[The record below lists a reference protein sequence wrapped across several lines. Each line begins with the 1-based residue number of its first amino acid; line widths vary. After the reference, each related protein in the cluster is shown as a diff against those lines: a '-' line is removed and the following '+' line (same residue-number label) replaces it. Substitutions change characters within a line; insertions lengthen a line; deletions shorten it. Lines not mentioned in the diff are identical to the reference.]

1 MEAFS
6 AYYLPV
12 LRYIAPLLAAAIFIC
27 ARYGLLKR
35 PKKED
40 VLAVLDIQ
48 NGSVRLPITRH
59 ENTIGRSK
67 SCDIVISLPVIS
79 RQHAVLS
86 RTNDGFWQIADTKSK
101 GGVLVNNKPAG
112 ADTKISLGD
121 KITLS
126 ELEMKLL
133 PPNVG
138 DMEPAKRFKD
148 KKSNAKKHHPETLS
162 ADSQPPRTEVFTAAL
177 VVLGIFQI
185 LTCLQMFT
193 VINPDYYQNLFISFG
208 VIIILPWVYR
218 IFTLIRNIHN
228 ISAEI
233 TAFFLST
240 IGICTTASAAPGD
253 LLKQTAAMVAG
264 VVLFV
269 VIMTVLKNLKFVMK
283 LRMLAAIGSL
293 GLLGLTMVLGTA
305 FNGQRN
311 WIDFG
316 FITIQPSEFVK
327 ILFVFSGSATLEW
340 LLTTKNLALLTI
352 YSSACIGLLFL
363 MGDFGTALIF
373 FVAFLV
379 LIFMTSGDIRMIILS
394 CLAAVMGA
402 VMIIS
407 YKPYILGRFSTWMNV
422 WSDAYGAGY
431 QQTRTL
437 MAIASGGMLGLGGG
451 NGFLRFV
458 TASDT
463 DMVFGIVCEE
473 WGLLIGLIVI
483 GCFVVFM
490 RSAIRSHRSAYSS
503 FYVIAACTAGS
514 IFLFQATLNIFGS
527 TDILP
532 FTGVTLPF
540 ISNGGTSIMASWG
553 LLSFISA
560 STNYLRPR

>member
-1 MEAFS
+1 METFS
-6 AYYLPV
+6 AYYLPII
-12 LRYIAPLLAAAIFIC
+12 RFIIPLLAAAIFIC
-27 ARYGLLKR
+27 VWYGLLR
-35 PKKED
+35 QPKKGNI
-40 VLAVLDIQ
+40 LAVLDIQ
-48 NGSVRLPITRH
+48 NGSVRLPVTRH
-59 ENTIGRSK
+59 ENTVGRSK

-86 RTNDGFWQIADTKSK
+86 RANDGFWQIADTKSK

-112 ADTKISLGD
+112 AETKISFGD

-133 PPNVG
+133 PPNS
-138 DMEPAKRFKD
+138 DD
-148 KKSNAKKHHPETLS
+148 KELGKQLKTKAKKDYSEKLS
-162 ADSQPPRTEVFTAAL
+162 ADSQPLRTGVFTAAL
-177 VVLGIFQI
+177 IALGIFQI
-185 LTCLQMFT
+185 LACLQMFM
-193 VINPDYYQNLFISFG
+193 VIDPVHYQNLFISFG
-208 VIIILPWVYR
+208 VIIILPWIYR

-240 IGICTTASAAPGD
+240 IGMCTTASAAPGD
-253 LLKQTAAMVAG
+253 LLKQTAAMVCG

-269 VIMTVLKNLKFVMK
+269 IIMTVLKNPEFVMK

-352 YSSACIGLLFL
+352 YSSTCIGLLFL

-473 WGLLIGLIVI
+473 WGLLIGLSVI
-483 GCFVVFM
+483 GCFIALM

-514 IFLFQATLNIFGS
+514 IFLFQAMLNIFGS

-560 STNYLRPR
+560 AINYLRPRIKP